1 MKKLFLLSIII
12 FSLKLYAAPG
22 DTTWVYAN
30 NVKLN
35 YYNNFDT
42 AVAFPN
48 GNVSYRKILMIF
60 TLGEYTCPAGSQYCH
75 QWDYT
80 VTNYLLTK
88 TDTLELSRFITPFA
102 NAGWPRFPSTW
113 KQPYVYDVTD
123 FYPLLKDSATVR
135 ILYSGY
141 SGGFT
146 ANVKFAF
153 IEGVPER
160 NVYGIAPLWR
170 GGFNYGDTSDP
181 INKHIPARLLTA
193 PSNTNSAEL
202 KFTVTGHGADSTSEC
217 CEFASNNYYVILDN
231 TGIDTVSIWRDNCG
245 QNELYPQGG
254 TWVFD
259 RGNWCPG
266 DAVNTNTHVLT
277 GITANSNYS
286 VDVNFSP
293 YSDAPHHDFGDYFLE
308 GHVVYYGNINH
319 TLDASLN
326 DIISP
331 NNFADH
337 FRENPS
343 GNSPI
348 VKVRNTGSTTI
359 NSITFSYGVKDSVA
373 TQYTWTG
380 TLASLKDTNLTLAP
394 LNTLTHMSLS
404 GFNGVSTFFVKIVSV
419 NGTIDQ
425 DTTNNHLQSS
435 FIVAP
440 SWPNNFI
447 VNLKTNNEGANG
459 NLNQNPSGTTWTITD
474 MNDNILYSELNTSYY
489 TTYKDTITLPSKGF
503 YKLTL
508 TDAAC
513 DGLQWWAN
521 TQYWPGFKAGSF
533 KITQY
538 NGTTAINMNGYNYTG
553 TWNNDFGCGFT
564 QYFTTYT
571 YTAGI
576 HDITK
581 STPNIIAFPNPANDY
596 LKILLSGI
604 ENING
609 QFEIV
614 DAMGKVVLTH
624 KVATAENKINITGL
638 RNGIYTLIY
647 RGADVSQVQTR
658 IVIAK

>member
-1 MKKLFLLSIII
+1 MKKFILLSIIVM
-12 FSLKLYAAPG
+12 SSRLYAAPG

-30 NVKLN
+30 KVQLN

-42 AVAFPN
+42 AVAFPD
-48 GNVSYRKILMIF
+48 GSLTYRKILMIF
-60 TLGEYTCPAGSQYCH
+60 TLGEYNCPAGSQYCH

-88 TDTLELSRFITPFA
+88 TDTVELSRFITPFA
-102 NAGWPRFPSTW
+102 NSGWPRFPSTW
-113 KQPYVYDVTD
+113 KQPYIYDVTD

-135 ILYSGY
+135 IFYSGY

-181 INKHIPARLLTA
+181 INKHIPARTLTA
-193 PSNTNSAEL
+193 PANTNSAEL
-202 KFTVTGHGADSTSEC
+202 KFTVTGHGEDSTLGC
-217 CEFASNNYYVILDN
+217 CEFTSNNYYVILNN
-231 TGIDTVSIWRDNCG
+231 TGIDTVAIWRDNCG
-245 QNELYPQGG
+245 SNELYPQGG
-254 TWVFD
+254 TWIYD

-266 DAVNTNTHVLT
+266 DAVKTNSHILT
-277 GITANSNYS
+277 GITANNNYS

-293 YSDAPHHDFGDYFLE
+293 YSNAPYHDFGDYFLE
-308 GHVVYYGNINH
+308 GHVVYYGNFNH
-319 TLDASLN
+319 TLDASLD

-343 GNSPI
+343 GNSPV

-380 TLASLKDTNLTLAP
+380 TLASLKDTNITLAP
-394 LNTLTHMSLS
+394 LNTITHMSLA
-404 GFNGVSTFFVKIVSV
+404 GFNGVSNFFVNIISV

-440 SWPNNFI
+440 IWPDKFI

-459 NLNQNPSGTTWTITD
+459 NLNQNPSGTSWTITD
-474 MNDNILYSELNTSYY
+474 MNNNILYSELNTNYY
-489 TTYKDTITLPSKGF
+489 TTYKDTITLPAKGF

-508 TDAAC
+508 TDVNC

-521 TQYWPGFKAGSF
+521 SQYWTGFKAGSF
-533 KITQY
+533 KVTQY
-538 NGTTAINMNGYNYTG
+538 SGTAIPMNGYNYTG

-564 QYFTTYT
+564 QYFTTYAS
-571 YTAGI
+571 TAGI

-581 STPNIIAFPNPANDY
+581 ATPNITAFPNPANDY
-596 LKILLSGI
+596 LKITLSGI

-614 DAMGKVVLTH
+614 DAMGKVVLTQ
-624 KVATAENKINITGL
+624 KVTTAENTINL
-638 RNGIYTLIY
+638 NRLHNGIYTLIY
-647 RGADVSQVQTR
+647 RGSNVSQVQTR
-658 IVIAK
+658 IVIAR